1 MTMGGSN
8 FKLKGAQAPNFGQVP
23 QILEIRFDDKVTP
36 KFLLYPLLVNTN
48 VGGQA
53 PKIFVWNCTL

>member
-53 PKIFVWNCTL
+53 PKIFV